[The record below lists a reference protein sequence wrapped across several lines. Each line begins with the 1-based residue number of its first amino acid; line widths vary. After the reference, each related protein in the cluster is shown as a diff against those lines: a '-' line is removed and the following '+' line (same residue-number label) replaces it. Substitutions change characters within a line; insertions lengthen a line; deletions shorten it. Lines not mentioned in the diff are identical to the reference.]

1 MSEDEVRA
9 ATCALVVERLREERE
24 RQGISMT
31 ILAARSGLAQAT
43 ISFVE
48 RGIRN
53 PTLDTLLRIAGVLD
67 VELGAI
73 ITRASKEA
81 RAGRAGGKRR
91 K

>member
-1 MSEDEVRA
+1 VSEAELRA
-9 ATCALVVERLREERE
+9 TVCALVVRRLREERE

-31 ILAARSGLAQAT
+31 VLAARAGLAQAT

-67 VELGAI
+67 VELGALV
-73 ITRASKEA
+73 TRASKDA
-81 RAGRAGGKRR
+81 RRR
-91 K
+91 